1 MVTPFEGAV
10 LKTPDGSVVAEGF
23 DGYRSTD
30 GTGWLRIT
38 GMPEDFPKLR
48 ASSRYILEANGETVL
63 IFTREVNPTL
73 MVTTHH
79 LSVEFK
85 LARSERSRL
94 MLKPEQGS

>member
-48 ASSRYILEANGETVL
+48 RQVDIFSKRMEKPCSS
-63 IFTREVNPTL
+63 
-73 MVTTHH
+73 
-79 LSVEFK
+79 S
-85 LARSERSRL
+85 
-94 MLKPEQGS
+94 PEK